1 MPQTNTMT
9 IRLPIESMDR
19 LDILAKATERSR
31 AYLAAKAIDQY
42 LDTQEWQIQAI
53 KEAVEEADSSDAKFL
68 EHDEVV
74 KRMKK
79 MVQH

>member
-9 IRLPIESMDR
+9 IRLPRESMDR
-19 LDILAKATERSR
+19 LEILAKATERSR
-31 AYLAAKAIDQY
+31 AYLAAKAIDRY
-42 LDTQEWQIQAI
+42 LDTEEWQIQAI
-53 KEAVEEADSSDAKFL
+53 QEAVEEADSSGAKFL

-79 MVQH
+79 MVQ

>member
-19 LDILAKATERSR
+19 LDILAKATERSK
-31 AYLAAKAIDQY
+31 AYLAAKAIEQY

-53 KEAVEEADSSDAKFL
+53 QEAVKEADSPDAKFL

-79 MVQH
+79 MVQQ